1 MGILDPQK
9 RVTIVFGATSERAR
23 HRFSIGP
30 GAAAKDVLF
39 AIRDRVD
46 SKINSVQLRPNGT
59 GQAFE
64 PGGKVREFTWEQQ

>member
-30 GAAAKDVLF
+30 GAAAR
-39 AIRDRVD
+39 AASRPISS
-46 SKINSVQLRPNGT
+46 SKIAEKFSAALPPRSCRCGT
-59 GQAFE
+59 QPA
-64 PGGKVREFTWEQQ
+64 